1 VLGVLDRILNRLEEV
16 IIVSLI
22 AMATTLTF
30 VAVVHRYGTSNSANL
45 ARWAALH
52 NLLLLKYAANW
63 VYTELAAIHLSW
75 ANELSTYMFVWMAK
89 FGAALGVRTGIH
101 VGVDVF
107 VKKLSPAA
115 AKPVIVFALLCGAL
129 FTGVIGT
136 LGAVYVYELDPDQTS
151 PELEWPSWMIYLCI
165 PLGSYLMCFRFLQV
179 MWRYLRTGYVPH
191 QGHGIEYEEPHD
203 KAPLG
208 ETVPLGE
215 AAR

>member
-1 VLGVLDRILNRLEEV
+1 VLDRILNRLEEV

-63 VYTELAAIHLSW
+63 VYTELASFHLSW

-107 VKKLSPAA
+107 VKRLSPAA
-115 AKPVIVFALLCGAL
+115 RKPVIVFALLCGAL

-151 PELEWPSWMIYLCI
+151 PELELPSWIVYLCI
-165 PLGSYLMCFRFLQV
+165 PLGSFLMCFRFLQV

>member
-1 VLGVLDRILNRLEEV
+1 MLDRILNRLEEV

-52 NLLLLKYAANW
+52 NLLLLKYSANW

-107 VKKLSPAA
+107 VKRLSPAA
-115 AKPVIVFALLCGAL
+115 RKPVIVFALLCGAL

-208 ETVPLGE
+208 E